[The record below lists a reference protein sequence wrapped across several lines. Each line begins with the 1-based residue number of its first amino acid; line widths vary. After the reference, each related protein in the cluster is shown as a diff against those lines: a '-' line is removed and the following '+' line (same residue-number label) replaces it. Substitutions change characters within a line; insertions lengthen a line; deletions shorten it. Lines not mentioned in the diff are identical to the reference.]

1 MTEHNFI
8 PYLTRLQYKNL
19 NKINKETNMYNI
31 QNMIWDAKIYADNT
45 KFIQDIFIAK
55 TYKIQRLTLTN
66 YKHYFI
72 LEQKPDEYKP
82 LLFWVNT
89 LNISNPEPQNIQ
101 KIMTYRMVPNDIHL
115 VSLNNERYIT
125 IHVGNMLFDY
135 AKIKSLP
142 MNKRTEEE
150 LFLDFE
156 KYLNGDASQL
166 EFKYSIF
173 NKTCIIY
180 RVIRI

>member
-1 MTEHNFI
+1 MG
-8 PYLTRLQYKNL
+8 
-19 NKINKETNMYNI
+19 
-31 QNMIWDAKIYADNT
+31 
-45 KFIQDIFIAK
+45 
-55 TYKIQRLTLTN
+55 
-66 YKHYFI
+66 
-72 LEQKPDEYKP
+72 
-82 LLFWVNT
+82 NT
-89 LNISNPEPQNIQ
+89 LNISNPEPQNIE

-150 LFLDFE
+150 LYLDFE